1 MRQRYDGI
9 KLLES
14 NDMIFGHYVEDSMKY
29 IDSFDSSKEYNNVNE
44 VIEAYNVHQLLS
56 HN

>member
-1 MRQRYDGI
+1 LRQRYDGI